1 MVLSPLNPA
10 LGGFAAGSVARTLQD
25 GGVALEQHARVLIA
39 GGGIIGSSIAAALV
53 ERGVSDVY
61 VVDLDLHRCFVEDP
75 SRRVTEDLHS

>member
-25 GGVALEQHARVLIA
+25 GGVALEQHA
-39 GGGIIGSSIAAALV
+39 LV
-53 ERGVSDVY
+53 ERGVSDVC
-61 VVDLDLHRCFVEDP
+61 VVDLDLHGRYAEDP